1 METLIQEPTKEELT
15 KKGFTNRIKVAEG
28 QTKESLLAYG
38 FTNHNPDVLYFVR
51 MVADNISFNLS
62 LDVNTLEV
70 KDIDILDER
79 FLQTYDYQQMILDD
93 EYGKFQLTVYHKV
106 NELLQTFQ
114 NDGIITG
121 FEKGMYI

>member
-38 FTNHNPDVLYFVR
+38 FTNHNPDVLYLVR
-51 MVADNISFNLS
+51 MVADNISFNLMIDVKS
-62 LDVNTLEV
+62 LDVR
-70 KDIDILDER
+70 DIDILDER

-93 EYGKFQLTVYHKV
+93 TYGKLQVHIYNNV
-106 NELLQTFQ
+106 NELLQKLQ
-114 NDGIITG
+114 DDGVITG
-121 FEKGMYI
+121 FTKGMYI